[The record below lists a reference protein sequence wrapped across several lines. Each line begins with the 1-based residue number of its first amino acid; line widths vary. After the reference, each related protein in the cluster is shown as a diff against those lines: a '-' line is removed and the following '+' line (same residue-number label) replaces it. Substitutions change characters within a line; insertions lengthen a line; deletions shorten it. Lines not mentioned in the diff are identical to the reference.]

1 MVDATIPET
10 VQALRNFESTPES
23 ARAVRRFVAN
33 ALPPDA
39 PVDDVVLI
47 ASELASNAI
56 RHARTDY
63 TVRLVT
69 DDRLVRLE
77 VSDESRII
85 PTLQDLGDSHRGLRI
100 VDQLSEMWGVEPT
113 EEGKTVWA
121 NIAMGSGEG
130 DS

>member
-1 MVDATIPET
+1 MVQVELPAVPAS
-10 VQALRNFESTPES
+10 VRA
-23 ARAVRRFVAN
+23 ARQFVAE
-33 ALPPDA
+33 ALDGCA
-39 PVDDVVLI
+39 IGEACELLV
-47 ASELASNAI
+47 SELASNAI